1 MTLSNIFF
9 YFCKNNIVRQHEN
22 AIPTLCGF
30 QRFRH
35 SITLKTDMRS
45 YLFIL
50 CCIIAVCSCSHKKA
64 EGVVSPMDT
73 IPTIVT
79 QIQKCSKLYTTEVHV
94 HKIITHDDQLKL
106 NGSFMKK
113 DFSINLP
120 LGKRKIAIPM
130 DATLKA
136 YIDFGNFSEENVQKQ
151 GKNLEI
157 ILPDPRVTLTSTR
170 INHEEIRQYV
180 ALTRSNF
187 SDEELA
193 SYAQQGRD
201 AVIND
206 INSLGIIEMARESAA
221 RTLIPMIE
229 QMGYREENITISF
242 RKQFTLEDI
251 KRLLDKP
258 TIEHGD

>member
-1 MTLSNIFF
+1 
-9 YFCKNNIVRQHEN
+9 
-22 AIPTLCGF
+22 
-30 QRFRH
+30 
-35 SITLKTDMRS
+35 MRS

-79 QIQKCSKLYTTEVHV
+79 QIQKCSKLYTTEVRV

-106 NGSFMKK
+106 NGSFMRR

-151 GKNLEI
+151 GMKIEI

-193 SYAQQGRD
+193 SYAQQGHD

>member
-1 MTLSNIFF
+1 
-9 YFCKNNIVRQHEN
+9 
-22 AIPTLCGF
+22 
-30 QRFRH
+30 
-35 SITLKTDMRS
+35 MRS

-79 QIQKCSKLYTTEVHV
+79 QIQKCSKLYTTEVRV

-106 NGSFMKK
+106 NGSFMRR

-120 LGKRKIAIPM
+120 FGKRKIAIPM

-136 YIDFGNFSEENVQKQ
+136 YIDFGNFSEENVQKR
-151 GKNLEI
+151 GKKLEI

-251 KRLLDKP
+251 KTLLDKP

>member
-136 YIDFGNFSEENVQKQ
+136 YIDFANFSEENVQKQ
-151 GKNLEI
+151 GMKIEI

>member
-1 MTLSNIFF
+1 
-9 YFCKNNIVRQHEN
+9 
-22 AIPTLCGF
+22 
-30 QRFRH
+30 
-35 SITLKTDMRS
+35 MRS

-73 IPTIVT
+73 IPSIVT

-136 YIDFGNFSEENVQKQ
+136 YIDFGNFSEENIQKR

-193 SYAQQGRD
+193 SYALQGRD

>member
-1 MTLSNIFF
+1 
-9 YFCKNNIVRQHEN
+9 
-22 AIPTLCGF
+22 
-30 QRFRH
+30 
-35 SITLKTDMRS
+35 
-45 YLFIL
+45 
-50 CCIIAVCSCSHKKA
+50 
-64 EGVVSPMDT
+64 MDT

-136 YIDFGNFSEENVQKQ
+136 YIDFANFSEENVQKQ
-151 GKNLEI
+151 GMKIEI